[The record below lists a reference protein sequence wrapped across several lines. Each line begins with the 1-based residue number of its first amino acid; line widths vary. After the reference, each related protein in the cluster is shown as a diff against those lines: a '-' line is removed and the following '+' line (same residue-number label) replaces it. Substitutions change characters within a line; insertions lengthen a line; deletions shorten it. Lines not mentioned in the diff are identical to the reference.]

1 MILNTASIA
10 DPSSMAGCA
19 TTTTMDPMFTAQV
32 AIAASTADPNNSVEF
47 ALTTTMALIS
57 TDEIE
62 SRTAPQ

>member
-1 MILNTASIA
+1 M
-10 DPSSMAGCA
+10 G
-19 TTTTMDPMFTAQV
+19 PMFTAQA

-47 ALTTTMALIS
+47 AITTTMAPTF